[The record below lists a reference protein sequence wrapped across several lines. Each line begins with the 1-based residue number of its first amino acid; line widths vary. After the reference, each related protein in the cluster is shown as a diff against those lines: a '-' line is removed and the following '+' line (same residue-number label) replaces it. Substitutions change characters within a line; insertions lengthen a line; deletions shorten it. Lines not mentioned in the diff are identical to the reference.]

1 MIIPWLRILRPLI
14 QGLPMQAIMITPY
27 PAPVIWLV
35 QARAHLMVLQLQPM
49 TLHLLLDPILLER
62 VQT

>member
-1 MIIPWLRILRPLI
+1 MIIPWHQTQRLLT

-35 QARAHLMVLQLQPM
+35 QARAHLMVLQLLQM